1 MAPVGVEDD
10 DESGAV
16 VAAAVVAVG
25 GVLVVAVE
33 VGTATRS
40 TASSNV
46 GSRAR
51 REGLLSTVSGKA
63 IHTLSRGGFCDVKV
77 QNESHDT
84 VLLRTDDSTWM
95 RVPALKN
102 VTPLFVVKQKS
113 ATKAHAHTHTHT
125 HTYIHTYTHTW
136 SRNKKRK
143 CKQDVKG
150 NERKDSSKGRNDNG
164 CSFQTLCTTQHNT
177 HTVLEWNGVKVD
189 G

>member
-125 HTYIHTYTHTW
+125 HIHTYIHTHMVAQQ
-136 SRNKKRK
+136 KKEVQAGCEGKRE
-143 CKQDVKG
+143 
-150 NERKDSSKGRNDNG
+150 ERQLKRAQRQWLFFPNA
-164 CSFQTLCTTQHNT
+164 LHHTTQHT
-177 HTVLEWNGVKVD
+177 YCT
-189 G
+189 